1 MGPGPVMLLATLPLG
16 PRCSVVLC
24 PVLLCRKLNQGAL
37 RWALGVGTSPQAI
50 SEGRG
55 QGTDVL
61 LTNTSI
67 VTGTRRHLGGLA
79 QQPRPKTNWT
89 MEAEL
94 PAQPLVVFKLQIF

>member
-1 MGPGPVMLLATLPLG
+1 MLLATLPLG

-61 LTNTSI
+61 LTNTSNCDWH
-67 VTGTRRHLGGLA
+67 TPS
-79 QQPRPKTNWT
+79 PRWPGSAAK
-89 MEAEL
+89 A
-94 PAQPLVVFKLQIF
+94 KD